1 MIRRTANSTPLAGK
15 QLGLPFGPLPKP
27 PNSPAVQIQDPLTV
41 RIAEAVRLTGLCRS
55 KIYEL
60 IASGD
65 IETVKVGRCTLIPM
79 TSLRALVGQVG
90 AGQSR

>member
-1 MIRRTANSTPLAGK
+1 MIRRTSNPAPTDGG
-15 QLGLPFGPLPKP
+15 QLGLPFAPLARLPTAPLPLTH
-27 PNSPAVQIQDPLTV
+27 DPLTV

-79 TSLRALVGQVG
+79 TSLRALVGQAG
-90 AGQSR
+90 AGRSR

>member
-1 MIRRTANSTPLAGK
+1 MIRRTTNAAVPGGA
-15 QLGLPFGPLPKP
+15 QLGLPFASPVKSTAASPLL
-27 PNSPAVQIQDPLTV
+27 ALDPLTV
-41 RIAEAVRLTGLCRS
+41 RISEAVRLTGLCRS

-79 TSLRALVGQVG
+79 ASLRALVGQAG
-90 AGQSR
+90 AGRSR

>member
-1 MIRRTANSTPLAGK
+1 MIRRTTNPAVPGGE
-15 QLGLPFGPLPKP
+15 QLGLPFAPPVKPTALSPLL
-27 PNSPAVQIQDPLTV
+27 ALDPLTV
-41 RIAEAVRLTGLCRS
+41 RISEAVRLTGLCRS

-79 TSLRALVGQVG
+79 TSLRALVGLAG
-90 AGQSR
+90 AGRSR

>member
-1 MIRRTANSTPLAGK
+1 MIRRTSNILPANCE
-15 QLGLPFGPLPKP
+15 QLGLPFGSPLKP
-27 PNSPAVQIQDPLTV
+27 PGAPLVSTIDPLTV
-41 RIAEAVRLTGLCRS
+41 RVAEAVRLTGLCRS

-79 TSLRALVGQVG
+79 ASLRALVGQ
-90 AGQSR
+90 AATDKS

>member
-1 MIRRTANSTPLAGK
+1 MIRRTANAAPPIAE
-15 QLGLPFGPLPKP
+15 QLGLPFDKHLKP
-27 PNSPAVQIQDPLTV
+27 ATAPVVPTLDPLTV

-65 IETVKVGRCTLIPM
+65 IETVKVGRCTLISM
-79 TSLRALVGQVG
+79 ASLRALVGQ
-90 AGQSR
+90 ATR

>member
-1 MIRRTANSTPLAGK
+1 MIRRTTNPAPTNGE
-15 QLGLPFGPLPKP
+15 QLGLPFAPLAKPPTAPLPRTLE
-27 PNSPAVQIQDPLTV
+27 PLTV

-79 TSLRALVGQVG
+79 TSLRALVGQAG
-90 AGQSR
+90 AGRSR